1 MKEILVVDDDI
12 QIGNVMEK
20 VLSEEG
26 YAVSRAYSGTEVL
39 LFLKGHRPDLILLDL
54 MLPGFSGEE
63 ILPEIRDIPVIVISA
78 KTETDS
84 KVKLLLGGAEDYM
97 TKPFSVMEL
106 LARVAV
112 QLRRGKPVPAAGLL
126 RFQEIE
132 LDTGKRSVKVGGV
145 SVKLTKTEYAVLKLL
160 MRNPSQVMTRSVLL
174 DEISGDSPDGVES
187 SLKVHVSN
195 LRRKLREVGGKDYIE
210 SVWGIGFKMR
220 EED

>member
-39 LFLKGHRPDLILLDL
+39 LFLKGHRPDLIL
-54 MLPGFSGEE
+54 SGS
-63 ILPEIRDIPVIVISA
+63 DA
-78 KTETDS
+78 
-84 KVKLLLGGAEDYM
+84 
-97 TKPFSVMEL
+97 
-106 LARVAV
+106 ARVFRGGNPAGDPGYSCDCD
-112 QLRRGKPVPAAGLL
+112 QCENRDGQQGKASSGRRGGLYDEAFFCDGTSGAGGCTAPARGKPVPAAGLL

-195 LRRKLREVGGKDYIE
+195 LRRKLREAGGKDYIE
-210 SVWGIGFKMR
+210 SVLGNRI
-220 EED
+220 

>member
-1 MKEILVVDDDI
+1 
-12 QIGNVMEK
+12 
-20 VLSEEG
+20 
-26 YAVSRAYSGTEVL
+26 
-39 LFLKGHRPDLILLDL
+39 
-54 MLPGFSGEE
+54 
-63 ILPEIRDIPVIVISA
+63 
-78 KTETDS
+78 
-84 KVKLLLGGAEDYM
+84 M

-132 LDTGKRSVKVGGV
+132 LDTGKRSVTAGSGWIE
-145 SVKLTKTEYAVLKLL
+145 TEYAVLKLL

-195 LRRKLREVGGKDYIE
+195 LRRKPAKAGGRDH
-210 SVWGIGFKMR
+210 
-220 EED
+220 

>member
-63 ILPEIRDIPVIVISA
+63 ILRYGYPVIVISA

-84 KVKLLLGGAEDYM
+84 KVKLLLG
-97 TKPFSVMEL
+97 
-106 LARVAV
+106 AR
-112 QLRRGKPVPAAGLL
+112 R
-126 RFQEIE
+126 I
-132 LDTGKRSVKVGGV
+132 
-145 SVKLTKTEYAVLKLL
+145 
-160 MRNPSQVMTRSVLL
+160 
-174 DEISGDSPDGVES
+174 I
-187 SLKVHVSN
+187 
-195 LRRKLREVGGKDYIE
+195 
-210 SVWGIGFKMR
+210 
-220 EED
+220 

>member
-1 MKEILVVDDDI
+1 
-12 QIGNVMEK
+12 
-20 VLSEEG
+20 
-26 YAVSRAYSGTEVL
+26 
-39 LFLKGHRPDLILLDL
+39 
-54 MLPGFSGEE
+54 
-63 ILPEIRDIPVIVISA
+63 
-78 KTETDS
+78 
-84 KVKLLLGGAEDYM
+84 M

-187 SLKVHVSN
+187 SLRVHVSN

>member
-1 MKEILVVDDDI
+1 
-12 QIGNVMEK
+12 
-20 VLSEEG
+20 
-26 YAVSRAYSGTEVL
+26 
-39 LFLKGHRPDLILLDL
+39 
-54 MLPGFSGEE
+54 
-63 ILPEIRDIPVIVISA
+63 
-78 KTETDS
+78 
-84 KVKLLLGGAEDYM
+84 M
-97 TKPFSVMEL
+97 TKPFSGMEL

>member
-54 MLPGFSGEE
+54 M
-63 ILPEIRDIPVIVISA
+63 LPEIRDIPVIVISA